1 MKIRPYTPED
11 AQEVLRIWYDA
22 SLISHDFVPAEFW
35 EAEREN
41 IITIYVPLAETW
53 VAEEA
58 GRVVGFMAL
67 IQHVLGGLFV
77 DPAHQG
83 RGIGTALVTFAK
95 ARKGPLEVDVFTQN
109 AGARSFYEKRGFR
122 LRNETIHGPTGCPQL
137 TMVMDQ

>member
-1 MKIRPYTPED
+1 MNIRPYTAED

-35 EAEREN
+35 ESEREN

-58 GRVVGFMAL
+58 GKVVGFMAL

-77 DPAHQG
+77 DPDHQG
-83 RGIGTALVTFAK
+83 RGVGTALVEFAK
-95 ARKGPLEVDVFTQN
+95 ARKGLLEVDVFTQN
-109 AGARSFYEKRGFR
+109 TRARKFYEKHGFR
-122 LRNETIHGPTGCPQL
+122 LRSESIHGPTGCPQL
-137 TMVMDQ
+137 TMAMER